1 METSDLIYFIFEQIA
16 LNQGGIHNRSSLM
29 MKGSRADIALYGWLI
44 VFALVNAVVVKV
56 HLRTLQFFDLPI
68 ADTNATGIA
77 SSSTLW

>member
-1 METSDLIYFIFEQIA
+1 
-16 LNQGGIHNRSSLM
+16 M